1 MPKERAHWAMSS
13 NGATPITL
21 GHPTGLMLPKSLEI
35 VCEKPCG
42 FFFLQLVM
50 TKAVVFRGKILFQT
64 MGIRIVTF
72 LENGVIPAF
81 L

>member
-1 MPKERAHWAMSS
+1 M
-13 NGATPITL
+13 
-21 GHPTGLMLPKSLEI
+21 KSLM
-35 VCEKPCG
+35 V
-42 FFFLQLVM
+42 FFHQLVM

-64 MGIRIVTF
+64 MGIWIVTF